1 MELVYIYHSGFALLG
16 DGFTV
21 IMDYYRDS
29 ADKHAQAA
37 LARLAGGLHENPEE
51 VQRLGVVHDQLLH
64 RPGKL
69 YVLASHFHPDHFN
82 KEVLG
87 WREKRPDIIYIFS
100 KDILRH
106 RRAQKEDAVWLKKG
120 EEYED
125 ETLKVRAF
133 GSTDIGVSFLL
144 EVEGKKIFHAGDLNN
159 WHWMDESTEA
169 EWKGAE
175 KNFLHELDYIYEY
188 THEVDVAM
196 FPVDPRLG
204 KEYMR
209 GAEQFVKKIKTHIFV
224 PMHFT
229 PEYEKA
235 NAFKTFA
242 EARGVFFA
250 ALTHNG
256 QRIKIE

>member
-209 GAEQFVKKIKTHIFV
+209 GAEQFVKKIKNHIFV